1 MTIETM
7 LYAETHF
14 ACAII
19 LLIIALNVSFSGIDT
34 SRRGRMFAYPVWF
47 TLAACLLNAAWSI
60 LSTESY
66 DVPLAVMVIINSLY
80 FLCCACATYSWFL
93 YAELTADENALD
105 DRMYMHVAQVPIVL
119 LVLLQILTLFN
130 GCVFWFDENMV
141 YHRGP
146 LFYVQC
152 LLAYGYLIVA
162 AIHSVAMAGQKR
174 DLFRRDALLDNTAFI
189 VAPLLFGTAQIF
201 LHQLPLIVVGMVISF
216 LLTYIGTLKRMI
228 SVDPLTGISN
238 RRVFVRM
245 AANRTLLRDFET
257 QYLLFMDIDNF
268 KYANDR
274 YGHLEGDK
282 ALCIV
287 ADALSDLCRGVGGIC
302 CRYGGDEFAA
312 LIRLHGEAS
321 AENFIYTLQQAVRD
335 AAAAAELPYNV
346 EISVGWTTYNSRSE
360 PLSQAVERTDIE
372 MYEKKRSKGIHR

>member
-1 MTIETM
+1 MKEGERRQRWDCRDGKKGTPMTIETM

-19 LLIIALNVSFSGIDT
+19 LLIIALNVSFSGIDS

-60 LSTESY
+60 LSTEGY

-105 DRMYMHVAQVPIVL
+105 DRTYMHVAQVPIAL
-119 LVLLQILTLFN
+119 LVLLQILSLFN

-162 AIHSVAMAGQKR
+162 AIHSVALAGQKR
-174 DLFRRDALLDNTAFI
+174 DLFRRDALLDMVNR
-189 VAPLLFGTAQIF
+189 LFTPAQGE
-201 LHQLPLIVVGMVISF
+201 VG
-216 LLTYIGTLKRMI
+216 
-228 SVDPLTGISN
+228 
-238 RRVFVRM
+238 
-245 AANRTLLRDFET
+245 
-257 QYLLFMDIDNF
+257 
-268 KYANDR
+268 
-274 YGHLEGDK
+274 
-282 ALCIV
+282 
-287 ADALSDLCRGVGGIC
+287 
-302 CRYGGDEFAA
+302 
-312 LIRLHGEAS
+312 
-321 AENFIYTLQQAVRD
+321 
-335 AAAAAELPYNV
+335 
-346 EISVGWTTYNSRSE
+346 
-360 PLSQAVERTDIE
+360 
-372 MYEKKRSKGIHR
+372 

>member
-1 MTIETM
+1 M

-19 LLIIALNVSFSGIDT
+19 LLIIALNVSFSGIDS

-60 LSTESY
+60 LSSESY

-174 DLFRRDALLDNTAFI
+174 DLFRRDALLDNAAFI
-189 VAPLLFGTAQIF
+189 VARC
-201 LHQLPLIVVGMVISF
+201 S
-216 LLTYIGTLKRMI
+216 
-228 SVDPLTGISN
+228 
-238 RRVFVRM
+238 
-245 AANRTLLRDFET
+245 
-257 QYLLFMDIDNF
+257 
-268 KYANDR
+268 
-274 YGHLEGDK
+274 
-282 ALCIV
+282 
-287 ADALSDLCRGVGGIC
+287 
-302 CRYGGDEFAA
+302 
-312 LIRLHGEAS
+312 S
-321 AENFIYTLQQAVRD
+321 APPRSSCTSCPSSWWAW
-335 AAAAAELPYNV
+335 
-346 EISVGWTTYNSRSE
+346 SSRSC
-360 PLSQAVERTDIE
+360 
-372 MYEKKRSKGIHR
+372 